1 MDLELGAPSLT
12 LLMLAGSSRAI
23 TAPANLL

>member
-1 MDLELGAPSLT
+1 MDSESGAPSLT
-12 LLMLAGSSRAI
+12 LLMLAGSSGAI